1 MANWIKFNKIGVVL
15 FFLFVSGNA
24 FAQTEPMYS
33 QYMYNM
39 LGVNPAYAGNRE
51 ALGLNFFQRNQWIGL
66 KGAPRTTSVSI
77 DKGFQNINGG
87 WGAQIFDDRLG
98 VEKATGANFML
109 ASKVRVSDKGLLS
122 GGLSAGF
129 MNYRID
135 LANVSN
141 RYTNTDPAFYAN
153 LNKWL
158 PNLGLGL
165 FYNTDKYYAGISVP
179 NVLRSRVAA
188 FDVMNSGIQKA
199 NDFHLFVTSGYVF
212 DLNEDVQIK
221 PSTMLKMVAGAPL
234 QIDLNTN
241 VWLKNMIGV
250 GVSYR
255 TKDAIIGMFEVQA
268 SQNLKFGYAYD
279 RTISPLK
286 YYNNGSHEIMLRYE
300 WGNGKTKVMSTRY
313 F

>member
-1 MANWIKFNKIGVVL
+1 MANWIKFNKIGITL
-15 FFLFVSGNA
+15 MLLFVNGYA
-24 FAQTEPMYS
+24 HAQTEPMYS

-51 ALGLNFFQRNQWIGL
+51 AIGLNFFQRNQWIGL

-77 DKGFQNINGG
+77 DKAFENINGG

-179 NVLRSRVAA
+179 NFLRSRVAA

-199 NDFHLFVTSGYVF
+199 NDFHLFATSG
-212 DLNEDVQIK
+212 
-221 PSTMLKMVAGAPL
+221 
-234 QIDLNTN
+234 
-241 VWLKNMIGV
+241 
-250 GVSYR
+250 
-255 TKDAIIGMFEVQA
+255 
-268 SQNLKFGYAYD
+268 
-279 RTISPLK
+279 
-286 YYNNGSHEIMLRYE
+286 
-300 WGNGKTKVMSTRY
+300 
-313 F
+313 

>member
-1 MANWIKFNKIGVVL
+1 MNFRFKIILLFSL
-15 FFLFVSGNA
+15 FFTVLVQKTN
-24 FAQTEPMYS
+24 AQTEPMYS

-51 ALGLNFFQRNQWIGL
+51 AIGLNFFQRNQWIGL

-77 DKGFQNINGG
+77 DKAFENINGG
-87 WGAQIFDDRLG
+87 WGAQVFDDRLG
-98 VEKATGANFML
+98 VEKATGANLML
-109 ASKVRVSDKGLLS
+109 STKVRVSEKGLLS

-153 LNKWL
+153 LNKWM
-158 PNLGLGL
+158 PNIVLGL

-179 NVLRSRVAA
+179 NVLRSRLSA

-234 QIDLNTN
+234 QLDLNTN
-241 VWLKNMIGV
+241 VWLKNMFGIGM
-250 GVSYR
+250 SYR
-255 TKDAIIGMFEVQA
+255 TNDAIIAMFEIQA
-268 SQNLKFGYAYD
+268 TSNLKFGYAYD

>member
-77 DKGFQNINGG
+77 DKGFENINGG

>member
-1 MANWIKFNKIGVVL
+1 MANWIKFNKIGITLMLL
-15 FFLFVSGNA
+15 FANGYA
-24 FAQTEPMYS
+24 QAQTEPMYS

-51 ALGLNFFQRNQWIGL
+51 AIGLNFFQRNQWIGL

-77 DKGFQNINGG
+77 DKAFENINGG

-199 NDFHLFVTSGYVF
+199 NDFHLFITSGYVF

-221 PSTMLKMVAGAPL
+221 PSTMVKMVAGAPL
-234 QIDLNTN
+234 QVDLNTN
-241 VWLKNMIGV
+241 VWLKNTIGL
-250 GVSYR
+250 GLSYR
-255 TKDAIIGMFEVQA
+255 TNDAIIAMFEVQA
-268 SQNLKFGYAYD
+268 SPNLKFGYAYD

-300 WGNGKTKVMSTRY
+300 WGNNKTKVMSTRY